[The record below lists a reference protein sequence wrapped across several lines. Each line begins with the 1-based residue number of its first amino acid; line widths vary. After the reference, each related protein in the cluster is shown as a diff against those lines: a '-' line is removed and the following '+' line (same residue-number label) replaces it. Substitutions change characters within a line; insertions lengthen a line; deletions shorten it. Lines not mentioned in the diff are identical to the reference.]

1 MEEKGEPRNNPQHL
15 YSQLILDRGRK
26 HIHLTK
32 IVYSIN
38 GVGKIG
44 QIRAEK

>member
-1 MEEKGEPRNNPQHL
+1 MDQNSLEITPHL
-15 YSQLILDRGRK
+15 YSQLIFDRGRK
-26 HIHLTK
+26 HMQWAK

-44 QIRAEK
+44 EICTEK